1 MIIMPGFADKMS
13 HFWNELKDRRVIRST
28 TIYVAVAFGLLELID
43 IITGPLHLPGWVL
56 MGFIFLFI
64 LGFPVTI
71 MVSWIF
77 CFTPEGIRR
86 YKKLDWKAFSETQ
99 KDASLNALP
108 DIGSARAD
116 ESIPLEGEV
125 NNYLEPSGTTRH
137 TGRIYG
143 FSSIVLICLVAVMF
157 LFYGGKSVSFNE
169 RDWIVLAD
177 FVNHTGEEI
186 FDRSLNTA
194 FEISINQ
201 SRHINVITRKR
212 VQEVL
217 KRAGKENVTIIDEE
231 LCRDIAKR
239 EGADVYILPE
249 ISRVGNQ
256 YILTAELMETESSN
270 VLVSEIYYTK
280 SKGEILTKLD
290 RLTRKMRRHL
300 GESRYKISG
309 QSKPL
314 VQVTTS
320 SLDAL
325 KQFSIAY
332 EYHFNLDFE
341 KAVTHYENAIR
352 LDSNFTTAKASL
364 GNILYEKFDKEKGK
378 EWLDEAITSID
389 DLTDREQFSILAF
402 YAANVE
408 KDLDKSINYNRMVL
422 ELYPDSP
429 VARNNLGWY
438 FQQQKRYEE
447 SSIEYKEAIRI
458 DPFFKLPYAGLI
470 WNYLAYMGQLDS
482 ALFWSNRM
490 ISTEPENGW
499 GYFYLGSCYFG
510 LDEYGKAEREFEKAR
525 ELAPELVLNLYRL
538 ANTYRTLEKY
548 DRAVEVLEDIIR
560 INITESPAFYNLG
573 ICYELMG
580 EEEKAREKYL
590 QYKSRTDYWE
600 KQFPDNPNTFFSKG
614 LVLTRLGQKEEG
626 FKAGMKA
633 FEMDTSNHFDF
644 AGFLAVQDK
653 KSEAL
658 DQLELALEQGYRD
671 ICWMKME
678 ANVAL
683 LRDEP
688 RFKQLLNQY
697 FY

>member
-1 MIIMPGFADKMS
+1 MAGFPDRMS
-13 HFWNELKDRRVIRST
+13 KFWKELKDRKVIRST
-28 TIYVAVAFGLLELID
+28 TVYVAVVFGLLELID
-43 IITGPLHLPGWVL
+43 IISGPLHLPGWVL
-56 MGFIFLFI
+56 TVFIFLFI
-64 LGFPVTI
+64 TGFPVIILVT
-71 MVSWIF
+71 WF
-77 CFTPEGIRR
+77 FFFTPDGIRR
-86 YKKLDWKAFSETQ
+86 YKYLHPGSFSEI
-99 KDASLNALP
+99 SN
-108 DIGSARAD
+108 D
-116 ESIPLEGEV
+116 ELIPFEGEV
-125 NNYLEPSGTTRH
+125 KEYHEPVGTVKH
-137 TGRIYG
+137 TGRVYG
-143 FSSIVLICLVAVMF
+143 VSSFVVICLVIIFF
-157 LFYGGKSVSFNE
+157 LFYSGKSVSFNE

-217 KRAGKENVTIIDEE
+217 KRAGKENVTMIDEE

-270 VLVSEIYYTK
+270 VLISEIYYTK
-280 SKGEILTKLD
+280 SEGEILTKLD

-314 VQVTTS
+314 AQVTTS

-325 KQFSIAY
+325 EQFSIAY
-332 EYHFNLDFE
+332 EYNVHLEFE

-364 GNILYEKFDKEKGK
+364 GNILYEKFDREKGK

-408 KDLDKSINYNRMVL
+408 KDLDKGINYNRMAL

-438 FQQQKRYEE
+438 LQQQKRYEE

-458 DPFFKLPYAGLI
+458 DPFFRLSYAGLI
-470 WNYLAYMGQLDS
+470 WNYLTYTGQMDS
-482 ALFWSNRM
+482 AMFWSNRM
-490 ISTEPENGW
+490 ISAEPGNGW

-510 LDEYGKAEREFEKAR
+510 QDDYDKAEREFEKAR
-525 ELAPELVLNLYRL
+525 EFSPELVLSLYRL
-538 ANTYRTLEKY
+538 AYTYRTLEKY
-548 DRAVEVLEDIIR
+548 DKAVEVLEEIIR

-580 EEEKAREKYL
+580 EDDKAREKYL

-600 KQFPDNPNTFFSKG
+600 KQFPDNPLTFLSKG
-614 LVLTRLGQKEEG
+614 LVLTRLGEKEEG

-644 AGFLAVQDK
+644 AGFLAVQDR

-658 DQLELALEQGYRD
+658 DHLELALEQGYRD

-678 ANVAL
+678 SNVSL

-688 RFKQLLNQY
+688 RFKQLLKQY
-697 FY
+697 FN

>member
-1 MIIMPGFADKMS
+1 MPGFADKMS

-408 KDLDKSINYNRMVL
+408 KDLDKGINYNRMAL

-458 DPFFKLPYAGLI
+458 DPFFMLPYAGLI

-525 ELAPELVLNLYRL
+525 ELAPELVLSLYRL
-538 ANTYRTLEKY
+538 SNTYRTLEKY
-548 DRAVEVLEDIIR
+548 DRAVEVLEDIIS
-560 INITESPAFYNLG
+560 INITESPAFYYLG

-600 KQFPDNPNTFFSKG
+600 KQFPDNPTTFLSKG

-653 KSEAL
+653 NSEAL
-658 DQLELALEQGYRD
+658 DHLELAFEQGYRD
-671 ICWMKME
+671 ICWMKMDP
-678 ANVAL
+678 NVAL

-688 RFKQLLNQY
+688 RYKQLLNQY

>member
-1 MIIMPGFADKMS
+1 MPGFADKMS

-408 KDLDKSINYNRMVL
+408 KDLDKGINYNRMAL

-458 DPFFKLPYAGLI
+458 DPFFMLPYAGLI

-525 ELAPELVLNLYRL
+525 ELAPELVLSLYRL
-538 ANTYRTLEKY
+538 SNTYRTLEKY
-548 DRAVEVLEDIIR
+548 DRAVEVLEDIIS
-560 INITESPAFYNLG
+560 INITESPAFYYLG

-600 KQFPDNPNTFFSKG
+600 KQFPDNPTTFLSKG

-653 KSEAL
+653 NSEAL
-658 DQLELALEQGYRD
+658 DHLELAFEQGYRD

-688 RFKQLLNQY
+688 RYKQLLNQY